1 MRCKILNVLACLV
14 AATAIFQ
21 LSSCSLIGLGIG
33 AISDASKPDQA
44 TIQNHQLVAIKPGTI
59 CYITL
64 RNEELLI
71 GKFIGIDRVPEDE
84 YAENYAK
91 SRKQNRDV
99 VFLPALGDSIILKLT
114 TEKNLKCNLLGFDF
128 NYVAVQLNARTEP
141 IRVNLGIITT
151 IMDSDGNLIEGETVR
166 NLISEGRIPLMS
178 AIVIQNLF
186 QNENDSTRVTMDE
199 VSQIELQ
206 VKKSGKLTGF
216 LVGAVVDV
224 AFFVYLNFIWD
235 DYWVIDRSFK

>member
-64 RNEELLI
+64 RNEERLI

-114 TEKNLKCNLLGFDF
+114 PEKQLKGNLLGFDF
-128 NYVAVQLNARTEP
+128 NYVAVQLNGGTEP
-141 IRVNLGIITT
+141 GLVDLRSITT
-151 IMDSDGNLIEGETVR
+151 IMDSDGNLIEGKTIR

-216 LVGAVVDV
+216 LVGAAVDV
-224 AFFVYLNFIWD
+224 AVVIYLACCFECD
-235 DYWVIDRSFK
+235 ACR